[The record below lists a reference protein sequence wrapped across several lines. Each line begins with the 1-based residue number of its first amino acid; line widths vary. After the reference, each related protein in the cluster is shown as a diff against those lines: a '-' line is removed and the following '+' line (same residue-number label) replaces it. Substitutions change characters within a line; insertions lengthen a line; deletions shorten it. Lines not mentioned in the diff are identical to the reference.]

1 MFIYV
6 GVKKKENMKIKVKN
20 KKVEF
25 YTAKNDLVFKAI
37 FCDVNDTF
45 LLKTLIENCLD
56 TKIEILK
63 LYPPEV
69 IKKNLYAKGKTLD
82 VLVKADNKII
92 NIEVNSSY
100 YDGLNRR
107 DTGYICEKYSEA
119 IRVSENYKDMPIVI
133 QINFTWGLPNKYPIK
148 GSYMLMDSK
157 TNIPFVDN
165 LIIYEFHMDKEKD
178 AWYNGDKEKAYLAI
192 LDFNEEELKMVGK
205 GDKYMSEF
213 KKKVKELN
221 DDYEFKQFLTQEEDE
236 KKRIST
242 FEAIARE
249 EGKVIGTK
257 EANIQIAKNMLKES
271 MDIQTISRLT
281 DLTVTDI
288 QKLKTTEDN

>member
-1 MFIYV
+1 
-6 GVKKKENMKIKVKN
+6 MKIKVKN
-20 KKVEF
+20 KKDEF

-45 LLKTLIENCLD
+45 LLKTLIEKCLD

-92 NIEVNSSY
+92 NIEVNSCF

-133 QINFTWGLPNKYPIK
+133 QINFTWGLPDKYPIK
-148 GSYMLMDSK
+148 SNYMLIDSK

-165 LIIYEFHMDKEKD
+165 LMIYEFHMDKIKD

-205 GDKYMSEF
+205 GDKYMNEF

-221 DDYEFKQFLTQEEDE
+221 EDTEFKQFLTQEEDE

-249 EGKVIGTK
+249 EGKVIGRQEGK
-257 EANIQIAKNMLKES
+257 SLGIEEANIKIAKKMLKEN

-288 QKLKTTEDN
+288 QNLKATKDY

>member
-1 MFIYV
+1 
-6 GVKKKENMKIKVKN
+6 MKIKVKN
-20 KKVEF
+20 KKDEF

-45 LLKTLIENCLD
+45 LLKTLIEKCLD

-92 NIEVNSSY
+92 NIEVNSCF

-133 QINFTWGLPNKYPIK
+133 QINFTWGLPDKYPIK
-148 GSYMLMDSK
+148 SNYMLIDSK

-165 LIIYEFHMDKEKD
+165 LMIYEFHMDKIKD

-192 LDFNEEELKMVGK
+192 LDFN
-205 GDKYMSEF
+205 
-213 KKKVKELN
+213 
-221 DDYEFKQFLTQEEDE
+221 
-236 KKRIST
+236 
-242 FEAIARE
+242 
-249 EGKVIGTK
+249 
-257 EANIQIAKNMLKES
+257 
-271 MDIQTISRLT
+271 
-281 DLTVTDI
+281 
-288 QKLKTTEDN
+288 